1 MQSGG
6 GETDKVGGT
15 WLYLTDPVGF
25 TVWAK
30 SGMGLMSWV
39 MEESRKMV
47 FRVRGVFGW
56 TRASTLRI

>member
-6 GETDKVGGT
+6 GETGKVGGT

-47 FRVRGVFGW
+47 FGVRGV
-56 TRASTLRI
+56 SSL